1 MSRAQHTDE
10 VIQKALQ
17 GALNIRNNVL
27 VDKNL
32 VDAFTSRLMDAGVQ
46 LDELDLLFEEADE
59 TIHGDDCID
68 RLYAPDQDDSDIC

>member
-32 VDAFTSRLMDAGVQ
+32 VDAFTSRLMDAGVP
-46 LDELDLLFEEADE
+46 LYELDLLFEEADVSR
-59 TIHGDDCID
+59 I
-68 RLYAPDQDDSDIC
+68 DQDDSDIC